1 MIIKNFYI
9 GNNANIIDQFIKNL
23 IKNNISYV
31 LIKNQ
36 NYVEIHFLDNIYR
49 LYFNCYNIIMFE
61 NNNLFSELSNELSYN
76 SNNESFYNLDDMS
89 YNQQNERPGYK
100 KYTKKMYKYDKYK
113 YGKTNKKGY

>member
-89 YNQQNERPGYK
+89 YNQQKERPGYK